1 VNSEEKD
8 TLREE
13 REETTP
19 LSPLS
24 PGDDEVQNI
33 LDRLCASFAE
43 ESTDAVSEEVTL
55 PESDGEAL
63 SEELQM
69 LRLAVE
75 GVKSALSGDAEEAE
89 VQPFA
94 KAEEEADETEDELEA
109 SDNSEIEDMEN
120 EDEEDAP
127 AVSVLPPVTETE
139 EAPLSDGVTDD
150 TPYIT
155 EATEAS
161 DFEIEETLAETV
173 SEEKEEES
181 SLQLPSFDEEDEL
194 FAGREEEEA
203 SLTEDNV
210 DTPSVP
216 CALSEEDA
224 EDTPI
229 VLRTPIVSEPVVS
242 AVPPSN
248 RPYGDEDEEEPK
260 VPDQAY
266 RYYEPSPID
275 TAEVEDRLASF
286 RHGYQ
291 KYIYTGVLEE
301 EPEPIPERVEE
312 KKEEETIL
320 SLFAETPLPASSVTE
335 DEPVSLAEEA
345 IAEELADEAPT
356 ESFFEEVESVF
367 GAEEAPIF
375 SPALEDTVVS
385 FPPVEEAPIEA
396 EEMLSSEEE
405 DEALPVTETE
415 ATPSV
420 SKVYPEHN
428 GFMEDVFGAV
438 SASDLD
444 AERERLLD
452 DTVIPE
458 EIVSPEPFNADDYVI
473 SDRSIGEGMVSGES
487 TREYLSYN
495 QNEDILQGYR
505 TRIRFCTVKL
515 VLVSFLTALLL
526 VTENAFLFG
535 WTIPAFGDGLGV
547 RGLPVL
553 LNLQLLLLVVALS
566 LPIFVRGITILK
578 SKKFCTETNAVALSV
593 IAIVY
598 DVVLY
603 LTDMPSPRMFSFCA
617 ALYLTFC
624 HIFEIVKTNGDFM
637 TFQVVSSAA
646 KKTVAVTAALGNFPD
661 ESSAL
666 SEFSL
671 SDEAPLSEMRRA
683 GFVEGFFSRS
693 TDRGGDDI
701 HIVTVLLAL
710 IFALASFA
718 LSFFLNT
725 SASIVEHF
733 YVFALSFTATVP
745 VAATFTRRI
754 PFGEAIKKAVL
765 ADAAIVGEASAAEFA
780 STEVFAL
787 DDIVAFPS
795 RNVKVKGFKLF
806 GENRLDR
813 VICRVTALFAKLG
826 GPLAG
831 VFGSAGNGGPTV
843 DDVAVLD
850 VTKNGIT
857 ARLDGDSFLVGNG
870 EFMEQHHVTLY
881 YDSEDARQIESGKI
895 SIMYVAENGV
905 IAARFYLQYIPNPAF
920 EKTVERLS
928 EENIAV
934 VLRTFDPN
942 VTDALLK
949 RVSYIGER
957 QVRVVHRDASA
968 LDEDKK
974 PRLNSGIVTT
984 GAPGTLLPVL
994 YRSIKLGRVFRYGRV
1009 INLLAAA
1016 LSVTVSAVLLALG
1029 QFSLLSSAFVG
1040 IYQAFWLI
1048 PTVLVTK
1055 FCLKE

>member
-1 VNSEEKD
+1 MNSEEKD

-13 REETTP
+13 TEAEKP

-24 PGDDEVQNI
+24 PADDEVQNI

-43 ESTDAVSEEVTL
+43 ESAAAVSEEKAATIQ
-55 PESDGEAL
+55 DGEPL

-69 LRLAVE
+69 LRDAVRGVESSMALDDKETERTESIDEKICDGAEKIGEFEETE
-75 GVKSALSGDAEEAE
+75 GR
-89 VQPFA
+89 
-94 KAEEEADETEDELEA
+94 EEENEGSFDEDE
-109 SDNSEIEDMEN
+109 DED
-120 EDEEDAP
+120 EDAP
-127 AVSVLPPVTETE
+127 TVSVLPP
-139 EAPLSDGVTDD
+139 
-150 TPYIT
+150 IK
-155 EATEAS
+155 
-161 DFEIEETLAETV
+161 
-173 SEEKEEES
+173 EEKETVDTAEETPLFEES
-181 SLQLPSFDEEDEL
+181 ISEDVLDLPSFDEEETFECVEEAPESTVDSESVQTL
-194 FAGREEEEA
+194 SDAFYESEEEE
-203 SLTEDNV
+203 E
-210 DTPSVP
+210 TPEEHYAETVSVP
-216 CALSEEDA
+216 NASVVPPSNQIEEDA
-224 EDTPI
+224 E
-229 VLRTPIVSEPVVS
+229 
-242 AVPPSN
+242 
-248 RPYGDEDEEEPK
+248 EDEPRI
-260 VPDQAY
+260 PDQAY
-266 RYYEPSPID
+266 RYYEPTPID

-291 KYIYTGVLEE
+291 KYMYMGVEE
-301 EPEPIPERVEE
+301 EPEIIPETAP
-312 KKEEETIL
+312 ETVATDEPIL
-320 SLFAETPLPASSVTE
+320 PLFTETPLSVSE
-335 DEPVSLAEEA
+335 PEPVTISAPISDALQEA
-345 IAEELADEAPT
+345 
-356 ESFFEEVESVF
+356 FFEESEPTP
-367 GAEEAPIF
+367 EEIEETPIF
-375 SPALEDTVVS
+375 SPSLEETVVS
-385 FPPVEEAPIEA
+385 LPTAKET
-396 EEMLSSEEE
+396 SSETEKIEGEE
-405 DEALPVTETE
+405 NLDSESDTDHKSIE
-415 ATPSV
+415 
-420 SKVYPEHN
+420 KVYPEHS
-428 GFMEDVFGAV
+428 GFMEDVFGTV

-458 EIVSPEPFNADDYVI
+458 EIVSPEPFNPDDYVI

-495 QNEDILQGYR
+495 QNEDIFQGYR

-535 WTIPAFGDGLGV
+535 WTLPAFGDGLGV
-547 RGLPVL
+547 YGLPIL
-553 LNLQLLLLVVALS
+553 LNLQLLLFVVALS
-566 LPIFVRGITILK
+566 MPIFVRGIAILK
-578 SKKFCTETNAVALSV
+578 SKKFCTETNAVALAV
-593 IAIVY
+593 IAVVY
-598 DVVLY
+598 DAVLY

-624 HIFEIVKTNGDFM
+624 HVFEIVKTNGDFM

-646 KKTVAVTAALGNFPD
+646 KKTVAVTAGLGNFPD
-661 ESSAL
+661 ESTAL

-693 TDRGGDDI
+693 TERGGDDI
-701 HIVTVLLAL
+701 HVVTILLAL
-710 IFALASFA
+710 VFALASFA
-718 LSFFLNT
+718 LSFFVNT
-725 SASIVEHF
+725 TASIVEHF

-745 VAATFTRRI
+745 IAATFTRRI
-754 PFGEAIKKAVL
+754 PFGEAVKKAVL

-787 DDIVAFPS
+787 DDLVAFPS

-826 GPLAG
+826 GPLSG

-843 DDVAVLD
+843 DDVTVLD

-881 YDSEDARQIESGKI
+881 YDSEDARQIESGKT

-934 VLRTFDPN
+934 ILRTFDPN
-942 VTDALLK
+942 VNDALLR
-949 RVSYIGER
+949 RVSYIGEH
-957 QVRVVHRDASA
+957 QVRVVHRDAST

-1009 INLLAAA
+1009 INLLSAA

-1048 PTVLVTK
+1048 PTILVTK

>member
-1 VNSEEKD
+1 MNSEEKD

-13 REETTP
+13 REETAP

-43 ESTDAVSEEVTL
+43 ESTSDISEESTL
-55 PESDGEAL
+55 PEGDGDTL

-69 LRLAVE
+69 LRDAVE
-75 GVKSALSGDAEEAE
+75 GVKSALSSDAEEE
-89 VQPFA
+89 TE
-94 KAEEEADETEDELEA
+94 KAEPLAESDEAEPDEAEESEED
-109 SDNSEIEDMEN
+109 
-120 EDEEDAP
+120 EDAP
-127 AVSVLPPVTETE
+127 AVSVLPPVAEAESLPSSDGPADGVPYMAEEAEPSDAEDGEGNEPVLEETE
-139 EAPLSDGVTDD
+139 KT
-150 TPYIT
+150 
-155 EATEAS
+155 
-161 DFEIEETLAETV
+161 EET
-173 SEEKEEES
+173 SFD
-181 SLQLPSFDEEDEL
+181 LPSFDEE
-194 FAGREEEEA
+194 EEHPEA
-203 SLTEDNV
+203 QEKAEMPSA
-210 DTPSVP
+210 DTALSVP
-216 CALSEEDA
+216 ETVASEDEED
-224 EDTPI
+224 DDSI
-229 VLRTPIVSEPVVS
+229 VLRTSVLSEAVVS

-248 RPYGDEDEEEPK
+248 RSYEEEDKEEPK

-291 KYIYTGVLEE
+291 KYMYTGVLEE
-301 EPEPIPERVEE
+301 EPEPIPEVVE
-312 KKEEETIL
+312 KREEETIL
-320 SLFAETPLPASSVTE
+320 SMFAETPLPASSVTE
-335 DEPVSLAEEA
+335 EESSPADEELFEESPEEA
-345 IAEELADEAPT
+345 PS
-356 ESFFEEVESVF
+356 ESFFDEEETSVA
-367 GAEEAPIF
+367 AEDAPRF
-375 SPALEDTVVS
+375 SPRLEETVVS
-385 FPPVEEAPIEA
+385 FPLVGETLTEAEA
-396 EEMLSSEEE
+396 EETFSPDDE
-405 DEALPVTETE
+405 DGVSPVEAEETE
-415 ATPSV
+415 SV
-420 SKVYPEHN
+420 SKVYPERN

-438 SASDLD
+438 SADDLD
-444 AERERLLD
+444 AEREPLLD

-458 EIVSPEPFNADDYVI
+458 EIVSPEPFNEDDYVI

-526 VTENAFLFG
+526 VTENAFLFD

-553 LNLQLLLLVVALS
+553 LNLQLLLLIVALS

-578 SKKFCTETNAVALSV
+578 SKKFCTETNAVALAV

-617 ALYLTFC
+617 ALYLSFC
-624 HIFEIVKTNGDFM
+624 HIFEIVKTNGDHM

-683 GFVEGFFSRS
+683 GFVEGFFSR
-693 TDRGGDDI
+693 TADRGGDDI
-701 HIVTVLLAL
+701 HIVTILLAL

-718 LSFFLNT
+718 LSFFLNAT
-725 SASIVEHF
+725 ASIVEHF

-754 PFGEAIKKAVL
+754 PFGEAVKKAVL

-787 DDIVAFPS
+787 DDVVAFPS

-843 DDVAVLD
+843 DDVTVLD

-928 EENIAV
+928 EDNIAV

-942 VTDALLK
+942 VTDALIR

-1009 INLLAAA
+1009 INLISAA

-1048 PTVLVTK
+1048 PTILVTK
-1055 FCLKE
+1055 LSLKE

>member
-1 VNSEEKD
+1 MNSEEKD

-13 REETTP
+13 NGIEKP
-19 LSPLS
+19 ISPLS
-24 PGDDEVQNI
+24 PADDEVQNI

-43 ESTDAVSEEVTL
+43 ESTVAVSEGKNDSVE
-55 PESDGEAL
+55 DGETL

-69 LRLAVE
+69 LRDAVR
-75 GVKSALSGDAEEAE
+75 GVERSMAFGEETEATEKIEEEIYDGTDAFEEAEEIEAAEEAE
-89 VQPFA
+89 ES
-94 KAEEEADETEDELEA
+94 EETLDED
-109 SDNSEIEDMEN
+109 D
-120 EDEEDAP
+120 DAP
-127 AVSVLPPVTETE
+127 VVSVLPLMT
-139 EAPLSDGVTDD
+139 
-150 TPYIT
+150 
-155 EATEAS
+155 
-161 DFEIEETLAETV
+161 
-173 SEEKEEES
+173 EEKEEETTAS
-181 SLQLPSFDEEDEL
+181 AEEMPLFEENIPEETLALPSFDEE
-194 FAGREEEEA
+194 EEVFESVEETPETKA
-203 SLTEDNV
+203 TIPEEVPTVSDISYEN
-210 DTPSVP
+210 DT
-216 CALSEEDA
+216 
-224 EDTPI
+224 EDTPEEPY
-229 VLRTPIVSEPVVS
+229 RETVSAPVVTV
-242 AVPPSN
+242 VPPSN
-248 RPYGDEDEEEPK
+248 QIEEDTEEDEPR

-266 RYYEPSPID
+266 RYYEPTPID

-291 KYIYTGVLEE
+291 KYMYMGVEEE
-301 EPEPIPERVEE
+301 EPETLPETAPEAETKDEPILP
-312 KKEEETIL
+312 
-320 SLFAETPLPASSVTE
+320 LFTETPLSATE
-335 DEPVSLAEEA
+335 PEPVTVSAPISDVLQEEFF
-345 IAEELADEAPT
+345 EESEPSPEEIDEAPL
-356 ESFFEEVESVF
+356 
-367 GAEEAPIF
+367 F
-375 SPALEDTVVS
+375 SPSPEETVVS
-385 FPPVEEAPIEA
+385 LPTVEETPSEPDEIRT
-396 EEMLSSEEE
+396 EEIVDSEQE
-405 DEALPVTETE
+405 DEH
-415 ATPSV
+415 ATIE
-420 SKVYPEHN
+420 KVYPEHS
-428 GFMEDVFGAV
+428 GFMEDVFGTV

-458 EIVSPEPFNADDYVI
+458 EIVSPEPFNPDDYVI

-495 QNEDILQGYR
+495 QNEDIFQGYR

-515 VLVSFLTALLL
+515 VLVSFLTALLF

-535 WTIPAFGDGLGV
+535 WTLPAFGDGLGV
-547 RGLPVL
+547 RGLPIL
-553 LNLQLLLLVVALS
+553 LNLQLLLFVIALS

-578 SKKFCTETNAVALSV
+578 NKKFCTETNAVALAV
-593 IAIVY
+593 IAVVY

-617 ALYLTFC
+617 ALYITFC

-661 ESSAL
+661 ESTAL

-671 SDEAPLSEMRRA
+671 SDESPLSEMRRA

-693 TDRGGDDI
+693 TERGGDDI
-701 HIVTVLLAL
+701 HVVTILLAL
-710 IFALASFA
+710 IFALAAFA
-718 LSFFLNT
+718 LSFFVNT
-725 SASIVEHF
+725 AASIVEHF

-754 PFGEAIKKAVL
+754 PFGEAVKKAVL

-787 DDIVAFPS
+787 DDLVAFPS

-826 GPLAG
+826 GPLSG

-843 DDVAVLD
+843 DDVTVLD

-881 YDSEDARQIESGKI
+881 YDSEDARQIESGKT

-920 EKTVERLS
+920 EKTVERLA

-934 VLRTFDPN
+934 ILRTFDPN
-942 VTDALLK
+942 VTDALLR
-949 RVSYIGER
+949 RVSYIGEH

-1009 INLLAAA
+1009 INLLSAA

-1040 IYQAFWLI
+1040 MYQAFWLI
-1048 PTVLVTK
+1048 PTILVTK